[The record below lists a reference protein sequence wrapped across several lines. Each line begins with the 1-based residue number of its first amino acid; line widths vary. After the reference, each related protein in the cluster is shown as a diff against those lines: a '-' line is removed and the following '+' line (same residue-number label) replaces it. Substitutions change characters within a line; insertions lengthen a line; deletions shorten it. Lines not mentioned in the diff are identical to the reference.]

1 MNFDLLISDRAR
13 NINGSGIRRV
23 FDMKAQMKEP
33 IDLSIGQPDFPV
45 PRAIKQAAINA
56 IEQDI
61 NGYTPTYGLPKL
73 LSRIAASVKSDIGW
87 DAQTSGLTGLR
98 VLTTVGT
105 SGGLVL
111 SCMAMLNPG
120 DEIVI
125 PDPWF
130 VLYPYLA
137 HFCQAKAVRCDTYP
151 DFRMTAERVAQVIT
165 PKTKVVLT
173 CSPGNPSGVVM
184 SIDDNKAL
192 LDLCKSKG
200 ILLIS
205 DEIYDEFTYSESR
218 TEADPAGR
226 LRCPSPARLPGA
238 EGNVLVIRGFGKT
251 YGVTGWRLGYA
262 AGPAPLIEQM
272 AKLQQYLYVCPPA
285 PLQIGAIECFDVDM
299 TKELAEYERRRDM
312 VFERLTRV
320 TEMGKPGGAF
330 YGYFKVPAK
339 LNMTSEQ
346 FFMHAKD
353 HNVLV
358 VPGHTFSKHDT
369 HLRLSYAT
377 KLETLERGLDVLCKL
392 MA

>member
-45 PRAIKQAAINA
+45 PRAIKQAAIDA

-73 LSRIAASVKSDIGW
+73 LNRIAASVKSDIGW
-87 DAQTSGLTGLR
+87 NAQTGGLTGTR
-98 VLTTVGT
+98 VLTTLGT

-151 DFRMTAERVAQVIT
+151 DFRMTAERVAKVIT

-184 SIDDNKAL
+184 SIEDNKAL

-299 TKELAEYERRRDM
+299 SKELAEYERRRNM